1 MRMKNLLFLLLPV
14 LFIAACNKTEEVV
27 IKDNVPPTD
36 HTIDST
42 TIEIYVTK
50 AYINILGREPIGN
63 ERQDGISL
71 LKQDNF
77 SQARRQQFVGALFAK
92 PEYNNNLLRVTR
104 NEYLRGLDSLE
115 VAVQIYVFQ
124 QLLQEPQYAPFY
136 GILNMEIGRLQSWQ
150 QALPDLTAGTLDYK
164 GLLKRSVN
172 NYFYDQINMGTENFV
187 VSTYQ
192 NFLFRYPTDAELLA
206 GKLMVD
212 GSVSVVFLQQGEN
225 KDDYINIFFN
235 SDDYYEGQVRY
246 MFTKYLFR
254 EPTPAEI
261 ALYSG
266 HYKSSGDYKAL
277 GIEIFSLDEYAGI
290 N

>member
-1 MRMKNLLFLLLPV
+1 MRMKSLLFLLLPV
-14 LFIAACNKTEEVV
+14 LLIAACNKTEEVV

-63 ERQDGISL
+63 ERQDGITL

-77 SQARRQQFVGALFAK
+77 SQARRQQFVAALFAN
-92 PEYNNNLLRVTR
+92 PEYTGNLLRVTR

-115 VAVQIYVFQ
+115 VAGQIYLFQ
-124 QLLQEPQYAPFY
+124 QLLLQPQYAPFY
-136 GILNMEIGRLQSWQ
+136 DVINKEIVRLQSWQ
-150 QALPDLTAGTLDYK
+150 QSSHDLTAGTLDYK
-164 GLLKRSVN
+164 GLLKRSVD

-212 GSVSVVFLQQGEN
+212 GSVSVVFLQQGES

-266 HYKSSGDYKAL
+266 HYKNTGDYKAL

>member
-1 MRMKNLLFLLLPV
+1 MRKLVLLLLPV

-27 IKDNVPPTD
+27 IKDNIPPPD

-42 TIEIYVTK
+42 VIEIYVNK

-63 ERQDGISL
+63 EKQDGISL

-77 SQARRQQFVGALFAK
+77 SKTRREQFVNTLFAN
-92 PEYNNNLLRVTR
+92 PEYNINLLRVAR

-115 VAVQIYVFQ
+115 VAGQIYLFQ
-124 QLLQEPQYAPFY
+124 QLLLQPQYAPFY
-136 GILNMEIGRLQSWQ
+136 DVINKEIARLQSWQ
-150 QALPDLTAGTLDYK
+150 QSSHDLTAGTLDYK
-164 GLLKRSVN
+164 GLLKRSIN

-192 NFLFRYPTDAELLA
+192 NFLFRYPSDAELAA
-206 GKLMVD
+206 GKTMVD
-212 GSVSVVFLQQGEN
+212 GGVSVVFLQQGQN
-225 KDDYINIFFN
+225 KDDYIQIFFD

-254 EPTPAEI
+254 EPTDGEI
-261 ALYSG
+261 AFYSG
-266 HYKSSGDYKAL
+266 TYKTTGDYQKL
-277 GIEIFSLDEYAGI
+277 GVAVFSMDEYAGI
-290 N
+290 K